1 MNRFDNEPDIFD
13 LYDRDIKD
21 IIYLFKKVTAND
33 VAVTYSKQKPMVA
46 VIESIK
52 ETDERIYEELVQ
64 AVKIAIT
71 YKV

>member
-52 ETDERIYEELVQ
+52 ETDKRIYEELVQ

>member
-1 MNRFDNEPDIFD
+1 MNRFDNDPDIFD

-46 VIESIK
+46 VLESIK
-52 ETDERIYEELVQ
+52 ETDKRIYEELVQ